1 MEYTDG
7 NTVVIDERTL
17 TSRISERDVQRTL
30 DEFETLTKGGLNDLN
45 GSEGLNGLNG
55 SDDEV
60 QLIIAT
66 TDDTEARARVLLDLG
81 EAALARVFGKETRFD
96 VSVITAQERTT
107 ARVRVSRS
115 AVMRF
120 AARVGILGG
129 SKRKWDSAEMV
140 RTVRTA
146 ETAVSSRLSTEY
158 QLLLHFFGQTSL
170 LVDPKLEINFG
181 ERRLTV
187 ARARR
192 FR

>member
-7 NTVVIDERTL
+7 NTVVIDERSL

-30 DEFETLTKGGLNDLN
+30 DEFETLTKGD
-45 GSEGLNGLNG
+45 LNG

-60 QLIIAT
+60 QLIIST

-120 AARVGILGG
+120 AARVGIDGG
-129 SKRKWDSAEMV
+129 SKRKWDTAE
-140 RTVRTA
+140 TVRTA

-158 QLLLHFFGQTSL
+158 QLLLHVFGQTSL

-187 ARARR
+187 ARALR